1 MTAMILS
8 DFFFILNIKNN
19 DYRVYISNI
28 DKKEAIIIL
37 KKSNLDD
44 KEVLSM
50 EFKTLSKPL
59 GFKPNISPIDVIK
72 NQKSKIYPKD

>member
-50 EFKTLSKPL
+50 EFKTLSKSL